1 MQTLRKKLDKFIDTL
16 NEKDK
21 INLLNQLK
29 QLVSIYPFNE
39 YEFIIANLFD
49 KEKIKYDDYLNL
61 RDEYLE
67 RNRYL
72 YLYEMA
78 PRTFGEVWG
87 EKHLKELIEDI
98 KSAENDTYDLLL
110 DDIKIEVKATR
121 FVEKKSGSALFEK
134 ALYFDEIDNKKFL
147 VNFQQLKPTLC
158 DVFIWI
164 GVFKD
169 KIIYWVLSNEDVKN
183 NKYFSSQHRQEEKKT
198 ETFEGQIILQNN
210 NFNEF
215 EKYRVSA
222 GKLYLKIKEKNVSK

>member
-1 MQTLRKKLDKFIDTL
+1 MQFLFLFSYLCRK
-16 NEKDK
+16 
-21 INLLNQLK
+21 
-29 QLVSIYPFNE
+29 VC
-39 YEFIIANLFD
+39 
-49 KEKIKYDDYLNL
+49 
-61 RDEYLE
+61 
-67 RNRYL
+67 L

-78 PRTFGEVWG
+78 PRTFGEIWG
-87 EKHLKELIEDI
+87 EKHIKELIEDI
-98 KSAENDTYDLLL
+98 KSAKNNSYDLLL

-134 ALYFDEIDNKKFL
+134 ALYFDEIDSKKFL

-198 ETFEGQIILQNN
+198 ETFEGQIMIQNN

-215 EKYRVSA
+215 DKYRVSA
-222 GKLYLKIKEKNVSK
+222 GKLYLKIKEKK

>member
-1 MQTLRKKLDKFIDTL
+1 MRTLRKKLDKFIDIL

-78 PRTFGEVWG
+78 PRTFGEIWG
-87 EKHLKELIEDI
+87 EKHIKELIEDI
-98 KSAENDTYDLLL
+98 KSAKNNSYDLLL

-134 ALYFDEIDNKKFL
+134 ALYFDEIDSKKFL

-183 NKYFSSQHRQEEKKT
+183 NKYFSSQHRQKEKKT
-198 ETFEGQIILQNN
+198 ETFEGQIMIQNN

-215 EKYRVSA
+215 DKYRVSA
-222 GKLYLKIKEKNVSK
+222 GKLYLKIKEKK

>member
-67 RNRYL
+67 RNKYL

-87 EKHLKELIEDI
+87 EKHIKELIEDI
-98 KSAENDTYDLLL
+98 RSAENDSYDLLL

-222 GKLYLKIKEKNVSK
+222 GKLYLKIKEKK

>member
-1 MQTLRKKLDKFIDTL
+1 MRTLRKKLDKFIDIL

-78 PRTFGEVWG
+78 PRTFGEIWG
-87 EKHLKELIEDI
+87 EKHIKELIEDI
-98 KSAENDTYDLLL
+98 KSAKNNSYDLLL

-134 ALYFDEIDNKKFL
+134 ALYFDEIDSKKFL

-198 ETFEGQIILQNN
+198 ETFEGQIMIQNN

-215 EKYRVSA
+215 DKYRVSA
-222 GKLYLKIKEKNVSK
+222 GKLYLKIKEKK